1 MLKKKMTEN
10 SHLTSRQMT
19 KTENETAPLVT
30 HSKDFPQY
38 SWPTNV
44 SSCPNFTEQHS
55 IKTHF

>member
-38 SWPTNV
+38 S
-44 SSCPNFTEQHS
+44 
-55 IKTHF
+55 